1 MGKHKQRVT
10 YLAGPIGIIPQKG
23 AAEWRIA
30 IGKELNGIGIK
41 FSNPMGN
48 ESKLDRPQLL
58 EWAKAGRA
66 NHLRKILRSKII
78 GCDLR
83 MVAQCDFVTLYIPE
97 DNGYEICGSYGE
109 MTLAHY
115 LHKPVYIVTDRKLLP
130 IEIPLWAVACS
141 DWIFRTWEEYLKYV
155 KEHYGK

>member
-1 MGKHKQRVT
+1 MGKRKVKVT

-23 AAEWRIA
+23 AAEWRIE
-30 IGKELNGIGIK
+30 IGKRLEAIGIK

-48 ESKLDRPQLL
+48 EGKMNRKQIK
-58 EWAKAGRA
+58 EWADAGKIGHVR
-66 NHLRKILRSKII
+66 RILRRKII

-83 MVAQCDFVTLYIPE
+83 MVASCDFVTLYIPI

-109 MTLAHY
+109 LTLAHY
-115 LHKPVYIVTDRKLLP
+115 LGKQVYIVTDRKLLP

-141 DWIFRTWEEYLKYV
+141 DYIFRTWDEYLRFI
-155 KEHYGK
+155 KERYDG

>member
-1 MGKHKQRVT
+1 MSKRKAKVT

-23 AAEWRIA
+23 AAEWRIE
-30 IGKELNGIGIK
+30 IGKKLLEIGIK
-41 FSNPMGN
+41 YSNPMGN
-48 ESKLDRPQLL
+48 EGKMNRPQIK
-58 EWAKAGRA
+58 EWADAGKIG
-66 NHLRKILRSKII
+66 HVRKILRKKII

-83 MVAQCDFVTLYIPE
+83 MVATCDFVTLYIPV

-109 MTLAHY
+109 LTLAHY

-141 DWIFRTWEEYLKYV
+141 DYIFRTWDEYLKYV
-155 KEHYGK
+155 KERYA